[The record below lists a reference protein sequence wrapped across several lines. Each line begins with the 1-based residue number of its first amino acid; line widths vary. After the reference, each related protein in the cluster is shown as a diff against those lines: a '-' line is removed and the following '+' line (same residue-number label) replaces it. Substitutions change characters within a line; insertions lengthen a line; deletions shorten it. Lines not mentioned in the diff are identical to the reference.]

1 MQLYR
6 NRRVK
11 SKMRKLQVKRS
22 SFLIEPA
29 NRPTETFVGAK
40 GSPRPST
47 KSIVL
52 ESIGEIAGLIAMLSA
67 VLIAW
72 IIF

>member
-6 NRRVK
+6 ISTRM

-29 NRPTETFVGAK
+29 NRSTETLVGTR
-40 GSPRPST
+40 SPRPST

-52 ESIGEIAGLIAMLSA
+52 EIIGEIISILAIFIIGLLTLV
-67 VLIAW
+67 VL
-72 IIF
+72 

>member
-1 MQLYR
+1 
-6 NRRVK
+6 
-11 SKMRKLQVKRS
+11 MRKLEVKRS

-47 KSIVL
+47 KSTVL
-52 ESIGEIAGLIAMLSA
+52 EILGEIVCLIAIGI
-67 VLIAW
+67 VGWIAW
-72 IIF
+72 VVF